1 MAVSW
6 ACAQHFY
13 ILVSRL
19 TEAVEQAPA
28 FYPYGDASEP
38 RRLGT
43 LSLPEIERCLRG
55 DGLTLHV
62 AHFRCLLQSDTGLL
76 ADALQLLYA
85 HYPVSVTRSGF
96 YDFRIT
102 LKKKREYPWS
112 PEEVAFDWEGHS
124 PFSPLPLA
132 QTHPLFEWGLNW
144 CIATLS
150 GAHTVIHSAVV
161 ERGGAALVL
170 PGQPGAGKST
180 LCAALALT
188 DWRLLSDELTII
200 SQETGLVQPMPRPIS
215 LKQASIGI
223 IGSLFPEVA
232 LSKPVDDTHKG
243 AIAYVRP
250 PEHAVDAWRTAVHVG
265 YVVFPRYVR
274 GGEFTVEPLSR
285 AQALAELMGHTFNVG
300 LLGPEGFEAL
310 AMAIMGAQC
319 YAVEYPDLASITS
332 WIDATCRKPD

>member
-1 MAVSW
+1 M
-6 ACAQHFY
+6 
-13 ILVSRL
+13 
-19 TEAVEQAPA
+19 TEAVELAQAFHP
-28 FYPYGDASEP
+28 FDDASGL
-38 RRLGT
+38 RRLGV
-43 LSLPEIERCLRG
+43 LPVQEIENCLRG
-55 DGLTLHV
+55 EGLSLHV
-62 AHFRCLLQSDTGLL
+62 ANFRCLIQSDTGLL
-76 ADALQLLYA
+76 ADALKLLYA

-102 LKKKREYPWS
+102 LKKKRAYPWS
-112 PEEVAFDWEGHS
+112 PEEVEFGWEGHS

-150 GAHTVIHSAVV
+150 GAHAVIHSAVV

-188 DWRLLSDELTII
+188 DWRLLSDELTIV

-223 IGSLFPEVA
+223 IRSLFPEVA
-232 LSKPVDDTHKG
+232 LSKLVDDTHKG
-243 AIAYVRP
+243 AIAYVCP
-250 PEHAVDAWRTAVHVG
+250 PAHAVNAWPNAVRIG
-265 YVVFPRYVR
+265 YVVFPRYVQ
-274 GGEFTVEPLSR
+274 GGEFTVEPISR

-300 LLGPEGFEAL
+300 LLGAEGFEAL
-310 AMAIMGAQC
+310 AMGITGAQC